1 LTQTNHLILNSEV
14 VDLLDSASPNNVL
27 VPNNEPV
34 LSNTPKTPAKV
45 QQTMHAFFTNSKEF
59 GENKQ

>member
-1 LTQTNHLILNSEV
+1 